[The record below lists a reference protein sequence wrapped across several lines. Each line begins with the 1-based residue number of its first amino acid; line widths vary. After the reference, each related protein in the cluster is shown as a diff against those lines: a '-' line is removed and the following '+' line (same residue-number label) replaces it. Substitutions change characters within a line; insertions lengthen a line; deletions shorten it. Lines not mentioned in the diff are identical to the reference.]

1 MKKVL
6 FIDRDGILMQ
16 EPADEQI
23 DRIDKVSFLPGMF
36 SYLGE
41 IVKKLDYVLVMVT
54 NQDGLGSNSYPESDF
69 WPYHDLLIRSLKGA
83 GIVFDEILIDRS
95 FAKEDSP
102 YRKPNIGLLTKYI
115 EGEYDLQNSFVIG
128 DRWSDMQ
135 LAANLNANGIWLN
148 KRESNRAGNWRQ
160 AIAYEAKSWKSVFEF
175 LISKERKAKSIR
187 ITSETK
193 IEASINLDGEGL
205 AEINTGL
212 HFLDHM
218 LDQICKHGGVDLFFD
233 VIGDLQ
239 VDEHHTCEDVAIVL
253 GQLFYDALGKKA
265 GITRY
270 GFALPMDDCRAQVL
284 LDFGGR
290 SWLEWDANF
299 ERERIGDV
307 PTEMFYHFFKS
318 FSDQAKCNLNIKAEG
333 KNEHHKIEAIFK
345 AFAKTIKMAKYR
357 NGFDYSIPSTKG
369 SL

>member
-23 DRIDKVSFLPGMF
+23 DDLNKVTFLPGMF

-41 IVKKLDYVLVMVT
+41 IVKKLDYQLVMIT
-54 NQDGLGSNSYPESDF
+54 NQDGLGTNSYPETDF
-69 WPYHDLLIRSLKGA
+69 WPFQELLIRSLKGE

-95 FAKEDSP
+95 FAHEKSP
-102 YRKPNIGLLTKYI
+102 YRKPNTGLLTKYV
-115 EGEYDLQNSFVIG
+115 EGNYDMENSFVIG

-135 LAANLNANGIWLN
+135 LATNLNCNGIWLN
-148 KRESNRAGNWRQ
+148 KREVTQSGDWRQ
-160 AIAYEAKSWKSVFEF
+160 SIVYEPKNWKEVYEF
-175 LISKERKAKSIR
+175 LITKDRKAKTIR
-187 ITSETK
+187 ITSETN
-193 IEASINLDGEGL
+193 IEAALNLDGHGTSNM
-205 AEINTGL
+205 NTGL
-212 HFLDHM
+212 KFLDHM
-218 LDQICKHGGVDLFFD
+218 LDQISKHGGVDLFVTAD
-233 VIGDLQ
+233 GDLE

-253 GQLFYDALGKKA
+253 GQLFHRALSKKA

-270 GFALPMDDCRAQVL
+270 GFALPMDDCQAQVL

-290 SWLEWDANF
+290 SWLEWDATF
-299 ERERIGDV
+299 KREKIGDL

-318 FSDQAKCNLNIKAEG
+318 FAEHAKCNLNIQAKGE
-333 KNEHHKIEAIFK
+333 NEHHKIEAIFK
-345 AFAKTIKMAKYR
+345 AFAKAVKMAKER
-357 NGFDYSIPSTKG
+357 SALDYSIPSTKG